1 MEIKI
6 YFAVKVLCAVFI
18 LYRLWIFIFSQQ
30 VYDAWEKVYRMMRI
44 ARIKLWKYRKE
55 YRIYK
60 EKKAEKAR
68 EKARRKKNVSE
79 TKVVREKPVTVERTS
94 QVDDNDVIGK
104 TRIVYLED
112 PDVARKKPTHSEPL
126 VREPIEE
133 DEEINPEDVVQE
145 NKGLTKEEKE
155 EFMAPVGAEPDPDFN
170 TAMTFEEMNNVV
182 EVLTSAT
189 RDEQKAFRASMTI
202 YHKLSGTEILNL
214 LENEIGCQHKI
225 GHLLNEYLDEAG
237 NPLLRRRG
245 TPKKNEV
252 FDIGKFV

>member
-94 QVDDNDVIGK
+94 QVDDNDVIG
-104 TRIVYLED
+104 
-112 PDVARKKPTHSEPL
+112 
-126 VREPIEE
+126 
-133 DEEINPEDVVQE
+133 
-145 NKGLTKEEKE
+145 
-155 EFMAPVGAEPDPDFN
+155 
-170 TAMTFEEMNNVV
+170 
-182 EVLTSAT
+182 
-189 RDEQKAFRASMTI
+189 
-202 YHKLSGTEILNL
+202 LSLIH
-214 LENEIGCQHKI
+214 I
-225 GHLLNEYLDEAG
+225 
-237 NPLLRRRG
+237 
-245 TPKKNEV
+245 
-252 FDIGKFV
+252 

>member
-6 YFAVKVLCAVFI
+6 YFAVKVLCAIFI

-30 VYDAWEKVYRMMRI
+30 MYDAWEKVYRMMRI

-55 YRIYK
+55 YRIYR

-68 EKARRKKNVSE
+68 KKARRKKNVPE
-79 TKVVREKPVTVERTS
+79 TKAVQEKPVTVERPS

-126 VREPIEE
+126 VKEPIEE
-133 DEEINPEDVVQE
+133 DEEIRPEDVAHE
-145 NKGLTKEEKE
+145 DRGLAKEEME
-155 EFMAPVGAEPDPDFN
+155 ALMAPVNSEPDPEFN

-182 EVLTSAT
+182 EVLTSET
-189 RDEQKAFRASMTI
+189 GDEQKDFRASMTI

-214 LENEIGCQHKI
+214 LENEIGCQQKI
-225 GHLLNEYLDEAG
+225 ESLLNEYLDETG
-237 NPLLRRRG
+237 RPLAKRKAAS
-245 TPKKNEV
+245 KKVEAFNI
-252 FDIGKFV
+252 DKFV

>member
-6 YFAVKVLCAVFI
+6 YFAVKVLCAIFI

-55 YRIYK
+55 YRIYR

-68 EKARRKKNVSE
+68 KKARRKKNVPE
-79 TKVVREKPVTVERTS
+79 TKVVQEKPVTVERPS

-155 EFMAPVGAEPDPDFN
+155 ELMAPVGAE
-170 TAMTFEEMNNVV
+170 
-182 EVLTSAT
+182 
-189 RDEQKAFRASMTI
+189 K
-202 YHKLSGTEILNL
+202 
-214 LENEIGCQHKI
+214 C
-225 GHLLNEYLDEAG
+225 
-237 NPLLRRRG
+237 
-245 TPKKNEV
+245 
-252 FDIGKFV
+252 